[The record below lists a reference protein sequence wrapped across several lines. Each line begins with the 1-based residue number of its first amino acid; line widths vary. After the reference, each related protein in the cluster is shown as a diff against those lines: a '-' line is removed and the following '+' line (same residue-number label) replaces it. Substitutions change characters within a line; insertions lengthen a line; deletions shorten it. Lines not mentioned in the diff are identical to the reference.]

1 MVFLILQVL
10 QEVFP
15 YMTWPDHPYN
25 SWVGWVY
32 QSYRILLFIYL
43 LYELWHSYQQENN
56 PLVLNIYRLFAVGFV
71 VWFGYLP
78 ITVGALYA
86 ANTLEW
92 TRVILSAS
100 LFFDLA
106 ANFILVILFCPLWSD
121 YYFQFNSHLNV
132 IGSRTRYTS
141 LVLSE
146 KNDSL

>member
-1 MVFLILQVL
+1 MY
-10 QEVFP
+10 QEISKFETCTENP
-15 YMTWPDHPYN
+15 YQTWAA
-25 SWVGWVY
+25 WLY
-32 QSYRILLFIYL
+32 QSYRFLLLPYS

-121 YYFQFNSHLNV
+121 YYFQFNSHLNTLV
-132 IGSRTRYTS
+132 TVRKRKYTE
-141 LVLSE
+141 L
-146 KNDSL
+146 KFY